1 MKKKLFILTSIISI
15 LLFSYNIWSLLDR
28 KPPNVFSEGCST
40 ELEEFGTNSGQG
52 NIVGIQPKV
61 SPIDFANEA
70 NFFNK
75 LDAYLQEAKQANYLT
90 KNTVVL
96 FPEYIGTWL
105 VVAGEKEG
113 VYTASSITD
122 AAKLMINS
130 NLARFLL
137 TYLDAPQVSDR
148 VKYSLFSMKSEEMAD
163 IYHRTFS
170 QLSNKYQV
178 TIVAG
183 SILLPE
189 PTIKGNVL
197 SVNKG
202 NLYNISVI
210 YKADGNPYPEIIKKV
225 FLTSDEQPFTKPSKI
240 NELPVFDLPIGKT
253 SVLICADSWYTENY
267 QHLDSLKAEIALVP
281 SFCSSDGKMTEKWKG
296 YDGYPTPDD
305 VEKLDIGTI
314 SEQNAWLKYSLSAR
328 SQKTS
333 IKQGMNVFL
342 RGRLWEMGSDGNTI
356 VLKDRETKLSNSIN
370 GATIVCLWL

>member
-1 MKKKLFILTSIISI
+1 MKKKLFYLIISI
-15 LLFSYNIWSLLDR
+15 SVLLFCYNIWSLLDR

-61 SPIDFANEA
+61 SPIDFANET

-75 LDAYLQEAKQANYLT
+75 LDAYLQEAKQANYLME
-90 KNTVVL
+90 NTVVL

-113 VYTASSITD
+113 VYTANNITE
-122 AAKLMINS
+122 AAKLMISS
-130 NLARFLL
+130 NLAKFLL
-137 TYLDAPQVSDR
+137 TYLDAPQVPDR
-148 VKYSLFSMKSEEMAD
+148 VKYSLFAMKSAEMAD

-189 PTIKGNVL
+189 PIIKNNTLKV
-197 SVNKG
+197 SKG
-202 NLYNISVI
+202 NLYNVSVI
-210 YKADGNPYPEIIKKV
+210 YKADGKPYSEIIKKV
-225 FLTSDEQPFTKPSKI
+225 FLTSDEQPFTKSSKI
-240 NELPVFDLPIGKT
+240 NQLPVFDLPIGRT
-253 SVLICADSWYTENY
+253 SVLICADSWYLENY
-267 QHLDSLKAEIALVP
+267 QYLDSQKAEIALIP

-305 VEKLDIGTI
+305 VEKSDIGTI
-314 SEQNAWLKYSLSAR
+314 SEQNAWLKYSLSTR
-328 SQKTS
+328 SKETS

-342 RGRLWEMGSDGNTI
+342 RGRLWEMGSDGNAI
-356 VLKDRETKLSNSIN
+356 ILKDKETKLSASIN

>member
-1 MKKKLFILTSIISI
+1 MKKKLLYLIISI
-15 LLFSYNIWSLLDR
+15 FLLFLFYTIWSLLDR

-40 ELEEFGTNSGQG
+40 EFEEFGINSGQG

-61 SPIDFANEA
+61 SPIDFANET

-75 LDAYLQEAKQANYLT
+75 LDSYLQEAKQANYLT
-90 KNTVVL
+90 ENTVVL

-122 AAKLMINS
+122 AAKLMISS
-130 NLARFLL
+130 NLGKFLL
-137 TYLDAPQVSDR
+137 AYLNAPQVSDK
-148 VKYSLFSMKSEEMAD
+148 VKYSLFSMKSAEMAE
-163 IYHRTFS
+163 IYHQTFS
-170 QLSNKYQV
+170 RLSYKYQV
-178 TIVAG
+178 AIVAG
-183 SILLPE
+183 SILLSE
-189 PTIKGNVL
+189 PMIKDNSL
-197 SVNKG
+197 RTTKG
-202 NLYNISVI
+202 NLYNISVV
-210 YKADGNPYPEIIKKV
+210 YKADGNPYPEIIRKK

-240 NELPVFDLPIGKT
+240 NELPVFDLPIGRT

-267 QHLDSLKAEIALVP
+267 QYLDSQKAEIALVP

-296 YDGYPTPDD
+296 YDGYPTPED

-314 SEQNAWLKYSLSAR
+314 SEQNAWLKYSLSTR

-356 VLKDRETKLSNSIN
+356 VLKDKETKLSNSIN